1 MVAGRASV
9 AGNGTAS
16 RRPFISAPAFTGR
29 EPEVAAISQAL
40 AGPPAVVLVEG
51 EAGIGKTR
59 LVREVLAGPGGQ
71 PGPSLVAACLPL
83 RQPSTLSPL
92 VDALRQATPDP
103 GQLGLSDLAGAL
115 RPLFPEWAAS
125 LPAAPEPVDDPT
137 AARYRLF
144 RALAEVLQRL
154 QVAVLV
160 VEDVH
165 WADDATMEFLLFL
178 SSQQGSRPGMIV
190 TYRPED
196 VPAGSLLLRL
206 SSRLPGGA
214 AGIRLSLDPLN
225 TAETTR
231 LVSSMLGGKPLSP
244 EFAAFLHRRTD
255 GVPLAAEELVRLMHD
270 RADLA
275 RRGDEWVRR
284 SLSEIIVPATI
295 RDGVLERTGRLSED
309 AQAILA
315 AAAVVAYPADERTLR
330 SLAGLSAAR
339 GGAALTELVASGL
352 LDEDRAG
359 AVSFRHVL
367 AERAVYEALAAPQR
381 RKLHR
386 RAGRLL
392 ERQSPP
398 PIAQLTRHYREAA
411 EPEQWCAYAEQ
422 AADLALAAGDD
433 ATAAS
438 LVHELLTG
446 ADLPAQAAV
455 RLIRKVSLVVF
466 TPAMAEGLVRALR
479 ATLAAS
485 GLDEATSADVR
496 LLLGRILLVLQQRD
510 AGRAELEQAIPGLG
524 HDPVE
529 AVRAMLLL
537 GWPSATTWPAT
548 RHRQWLH
555 RAAEITVSLPR
566 ADRINFTVERASA
579 LLMLGDEAG
588 WEAAAQVPEGE
599 DLTPRELE
607 YVMKAHL
614 NFGHFAILWGRYPQA
629 RRHLAAG
636 LELARTNN
644 SRYYR
649 DTILITQTRLDWVEG
664 RWEGLAERAAA
675 FTADADLT
683 PFTRHEALLVHGLMQ
698 AAAGDLAEAGQL
710 LAQALD
716 ASRQVGAVDAIME
729 PAAALGRLELA
740 SGRPDDALAIT
751 EQPVRVLAG
760 KQIWAWAAD
769 LGPTRADALVSGG
782 RVGEAAALEALFAAG
797 LADAA
802 TPAAHAALT
811 QVQAIVAEGR
821 GEMTA
826 AASLFG
832 RAAARWRALPRP
844 YAALLAA
851 DRQARCLLGAGEQ
864 AAAVQLLSEVLAGL
878 SALGARGDAVRIA
891 DTLTGLGVVARRPW
905 LGGRRGY
912 GDQLSPRELDVVRL
926 LIRGST
932 NRQIAEVLVL
942 SPKTVAN
949 HIDSIMRKLGV
960 SSRTA
965 LAAHAVEAGLVG
977 GDQPEL
983 RAPKSFTHAEILRG

>member
-1 MVAGRASV
+1 MAGRASV
-9 AGNGTAS
+9 AGTGSAG
-16 RRPFISAPAFTGR
+16 RRPLICTPAFTGR
-29 EPEVAAISQAL
+29 DQEVAAISQAL
-40 AGPPAVVLVEG
+40 AGPAAVVLVEG

-59 LVREVLAGPGGQ
+59 LVRQVLAGLGGQ
-71 PGPSLVAACLPL
+71 PGRSLIAACLPL
-83 RQPSTLSPL
+83 RRPSTLSPV

-115 RPLFPEWAAS
+115 RPLFPEWTAS
-125 LPAAPEPVDDPT
+125 LPAAPEPVDDAT

-144 RALAEVLQRL
+144 FALAEVLQRL
-154 QVAVLV
+154 QVTVLA

-178 SSQQGSRPGMIV
+178 SSRQGSRPGMIV

-196 VPAGSLLLRL
+196 LPLGSLLLRL
-206 SSRLPGGA
+206 SSRLPGGG

-225 TAETTR
+225 SAQTTR
-231 LVSSMLGGKPLSP
+231 LVSSMLGGKPLSQ

-284 SLSEIIVPATI
+284 SLNEIIVPATI
-295 RDGVLERTGRLSED
+295 RDGVLERTERLSQD

-315 AAAVVAYPADERTLR
+315 AAAVLAYPAEERTLR
-330 SLAGLSAAR
+330 SLARLSAAS

-352 LDEDRAG
+352 LDEDRSG
-359 AVSFRHVL
+359 VVSFRHVL
-367 AERAVYEALAAPQR
+367 AERAVYESLAAPQR

-398 PIAQLTRHYREAA
+398 PIAQLTRHYREAG

-422 AADLALAAGDD
+422 AVDLALAAGDD
-433 ATAAS
+433 ATAAG
-438 LVHELLTG
+438 LIHELLTG
-446 ADLPAQAAV
+446 ASLAAPAAV
-455 RLIRKVSLVVF
+455 RLIRKVSLVAF
-466 TPAMAEGLVRALR
+466 TPDMAEGLVGALR
-479 ATLAAS
+479 ATAAAAE
-485 GLDEATSADVR
+485 LDESTSADVH

-510 AGRAELEQAIPGLG
+510 AGRAELEEAIPGLT

-529 AVRAMLLL
+529 AARAMILL
-537 GWPSATTWPAT
+537 GWPSATTWPAS

-579 LLMLGDEAG
+579 LLMLGDATG
-588 WEAAAQVPEGE
+588 WQVAEQVPDSD

-607 YVMKAHL
+607 YLMKAHL

-629 RRHLAAG
+629 RRQLAAG
-636 LELARTNN
+636 LELARANS

-649 DTILITQTRLDWVEG
+649 DTILITQTCLDWVEG

-675 FTADADLT
+675 FVADVDLT
-683 PFTRHEALLVHGLMQ
+683 PFTRHEALLVQGLMQ
-698 AAAGDLAEAGQL
+698 AAAGDLTAAGQSL
-710 LAQALD
+710 TQALE
-716 ASRQVGAVDAIME
+716 ASREVGAVDAIMD
-729 PAAALGRLELA
+729 PAAALGRLALTA
-740 SGRPDDALAIT
+740 GRPAEAVAIT
-751 EQPVRVLAG
+751 DEPLRILAD
-760 KQIWAWAAD
+760 KQIWAWAGD
-769 LGPTRADALVSGG
+769 LGPTRADALVAAG
-782 RVGEAAALEALFAAG
+782 RCDEATALEAMFATG
-797 LADAA
+797 LADAG
-802 TPAAHAALT
+802 TPVALTGLT
-811 QVQAIVAEGR
+811 QVQAILAEAR
-821 GEMTA
+821 GEQAIA
-826 AASLFG
+826 ACLFG
-832 RAAARWRALPRP
+832 RAAARWQALPRP
-844 YAALLAA
+844 YAALLASE
-851 DRQARCLLGAGEQ
+851 RQAGCLLADGQQ
-864 AAAVQLLSEVLAGL
+864 AAAVQLLSQLLPDL

-891 DTLTGLGVVARRPW
+891 GTLNSLGVTPRKPW

-926 LIRGST
+926 LIRGRT
-932 NRQIAEVLVL
+932 NRQIAQVLVL

-949 HIDSIMRKLGV
+949 HVDSIMRKLGV

-965 LAAHAVEAGLVG
+965 LAAQVVEAGLVPG
-977 GDQPEL
+977 EPPEGYPGQHNL
-983 RAPKSFTHAEILRG
+983 GRANIVPG